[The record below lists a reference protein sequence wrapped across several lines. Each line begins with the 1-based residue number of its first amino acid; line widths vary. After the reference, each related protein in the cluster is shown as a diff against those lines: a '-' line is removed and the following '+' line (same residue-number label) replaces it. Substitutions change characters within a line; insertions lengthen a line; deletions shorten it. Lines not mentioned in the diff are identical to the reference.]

1 MSHIFHYFKHLP
13 KTTYLISQ
21 VGTPLISC
29 IHSNSC
35 IYHPEA
41 PPKALIPP
49 KFAGAGPSSNP
60 GVAAPTKG
68 VVSC

>member
-1 MSHIFHYFKHLP
+1 MSHIFHYFKNLP
-13 KTTYLISQ
+13 KTTYLMSQ
-21 VGTPLISC
+21 ICSPLNNC
-29 IHSNSC
+29 IPSNSC
-35 IYHPEA
+35 IYQA

-49 KFAGAGPSSNP
+49 KFAGAGPSKPSTP